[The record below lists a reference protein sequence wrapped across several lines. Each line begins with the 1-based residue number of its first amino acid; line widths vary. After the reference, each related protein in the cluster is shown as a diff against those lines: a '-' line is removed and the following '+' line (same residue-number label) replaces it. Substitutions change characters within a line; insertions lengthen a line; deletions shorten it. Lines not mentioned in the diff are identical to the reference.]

1 VAKNISGLGS
11 FLGESVMAKFAY
23 QAIDESGKTISSV
36 VEAESVEKASSL
48 LLSRGYIPVDVT
60 EEGGASPRQA
70 WMRIR
75 ARFTPIKA
83 PELILFTKQFRT
95 MLRAGVSIIKLLQV
109 LEHQTENL
117 NLQKIVASMSQD
129 IQEGSSLF
137 EAFKK
142 HPQVFSNLY
151 CGMVRAGESSGA
163 LPDILDRLIYII
175 DHDNKIRSDIK
186 SALSYPIIVIT
197 FLAVAFVV
205 LLTFVIPKFVGIF
218 LKAGL
223 KLPVPTKICM
233 LLYQYSASYWY
244 LLVGGIVALGV
255 GLNFYLR
262 TESGKYRLAALLMR
276 LPFLGPLFIKAAM
289 SRFASI
295 FSILQS
301 SGVSVLD
308 SMKILSG
315 TIGNVAIA
323 REFDRI
329 IEMLEEGRG
338 IAKPLE
344 SAKYFTPL
352 VINMVAIGE
361 ESGNLE
367 EMLKEISDHYDVEL
381 EYAMKKLTDAI
392 GPMLTVGLAAVVGFF
407 ALAIFLPM
415 WDLIGVVK

>member
-1 VAKNISGLGS
+1 
-11 FLGESVMAKFAY
+11 MAKFAY
-23 QAIDESGKTISSV
+23 QAIDESGKTIASV
-36 VEAESVEKASSL
+36 VEAESAEKASSIL
-48 LLSRGYIPVDVT
+48 LARGYIPVDVS
-60 EEGGASPRQA
+60 EEGGASPRQT

-75 ARFTPIKA
+75 ARFSPIKA

-109 LEHQTENL
+109 LEQQTENP
-117 NLQKIVASMSQD
+117 NLREIVAAMIQD

-186 SALSYPIIVIT
+186 SALSYPIIVIV
-197 FLAVAFVV
+197 FLAIAFVL

-218 LKAGL
+218 LRAGL

-233 LLYQYSASYWY
+233 LLYKAFASYWY
-244 LLVGGIVALGV
+244 LIIGGIVV
-255 GLNFYLR
+255 IGLVLHFYLK
-262 TESGKYRLAALLMR
+262 TESGKYVRDSLLLR
-276 LPFLGPLFIKAAM
+276 LPMLGPLFNKAAM

-308 SMKILSG
+308 SMKILAG

-329 IEMLEEGRG
+329 IALLEEGRG
-338 IAKPLE
+338 IATPLE

-367 EMLKEISDHYDVEL
+367 EMLKEVSEHYDVEL

-392 GPMLTVGLAAVVGFF
+392 GPMLTVGLAGVVGFF

-415 WDLIGVVK
+415 WDLIGAVR

>member
-1 VAKNISGLGS
+1 MK
-11 FLGESVMAKFAY
+11 KYAY
-23 QAIDESGKTISSV
+23 QAIDESGKTVSSV
-36 VEAESVEKASSL
+36 VEAESVEMANSIL
-48 LLSRGYIPVDVT
+48 LARGFIPTSVT
-60 EEGGASPRQA
+60 TESGTSPRQL
-70 WMRIR
+70 WLSLR
-75 ARFTPIKA
+75 ARIASVKA

-109 LEHQTENL
+109 LERQTENL
-117 NLQKIVASMSQD
+117 NLKNIAASMAQD
-129 IQEGSSLF
+129 IQEGSSLYD
-137 EAFKK
+137 AFKK
-142 HPQVFSNLY
+142 HPQAFSNLY

-186 SALSYPIIVIT
+186 AALQYPLIVIT
-197 FLAVAFVV
+197 FLVVAFIV
-205 LLTFVIPKFVGIF
+205 LLTFVVPKFANIF
-218 LKAGL
+218 LSAGL

-233 LLYQYSASYWY
+233 LMYKYFANYWFM
-244 LLVGGIVALGV
+244 LVGGLFALAL

-262 TESGKYRLAALLMR
+262 TESGKFARDSILMR
-276 LPFLGPLFIKAAM
+276 LPLLGPLFIKAAM

-301 SGVSVLD
+301 SGVAVLD

-315 TIGNVAIA
+315 TIGNAAIS
-323 REFDRI
+323 REFNQI
-329 IEMLEEGRG
+329 IEQLGEGRG

-367 EMLKEISDHYDVEL
+367 EMLKEISDHYDAEL
-381 EYAMKKLTDAI
+381 EYAMKKLTEAI
-392 GPMLTVGLAAVVGFF
+392 GPLLTVSLAAVVGFF
-407 ALAIFLPM
+407 SLAIFLPM
-415 WDLIGVVK
+415 WDLVKVVK